1 MIKDAIYKSMLQK
14 LTDEQILEIYGYAA
28 KKYKN
33 EHERVV
39 TELNKKLRALMEK
52 HGNGVFENA

>member
-1 MIKDAIYKSMLQK
+1 MLQK